1 MTVHLISKLCY
12 EITALVSQAKGRLFF
27 CGHTAKSEPPNT
39 RQRVVAP
46 VYIIANIYSLRK
58 V

>member
-27 CGHTAKSEPPNT
+27 
-39 RQRVVAP
+39 VV
-46 VYIIANIYSLRK
+46 LLLL
-58 V
+58 